1 MNLFSFLY
9 EFEELLDKLVNLSF
23 MSFTIVLGTQL
34 MTRVTLA
41 VSTFTRTIT
50 IVELRD
56 VWCCSNQKM
65 VSVNMPG
72 MFLSCITVE
81 SFKFMRTNFRGF
93 LKGLV
98 KYNFVDLLLS

>member
-1 MNLFSFLY
+1 MSLKNCLI
-9 EFEELLDKLVNLSF
+9 NLSIYLRF
-23 MSFTIVLGTQL
+23 LSFTIVLGTQL

-93 LKGLV
+93 LKGSV
-98 KYNFVDLLLS
+98 KCNFVDLLLS